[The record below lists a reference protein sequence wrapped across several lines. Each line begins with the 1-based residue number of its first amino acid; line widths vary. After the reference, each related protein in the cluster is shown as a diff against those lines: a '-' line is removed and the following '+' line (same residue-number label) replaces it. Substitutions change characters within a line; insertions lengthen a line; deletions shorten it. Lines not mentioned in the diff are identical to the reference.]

1 MKVGAYLM
9 KPTLI
14 TLFFSIVFVRHFFIM
29 KGVLKQTKISWK
41 KQSELE
47 NG

>member
-14 TLFFSIVFVRHFFIM
+14 TLFFPLFSYGISFIM
-29 KGVLKQTKISWK
+29 KGVLKLKKIMEK
-41 KQSELE
+41 KSELE